1 MEEVCYVGERGS
13 NVERTSCIAAETA
26 VGYILMSSKGTPG
39 NNQAQ
44 NKQFADA
51 IREIE
56 RRIGRKLSLDEIRRL
71 HDAISGQGYG
81 YHDIVEEGVGMFG
94 S

>member
-1 MEEVCYVGERGS
+1 MVAIGILATGLV
-13 NVERTSCIAAETA
+13 AA
-26 VGYILMSSKGTPG
+26 GYILMSSNGTPKS
-39 NNQAQ
+39 NKAQ

-56 RRIGRKLSLDEIRRL
+56 KRVGRKLSKDEIRRL
-71 HDAISGQGYG
+71 HDAISGQDYG

-94 S
+94 R